1 MGLQIDITRKLPGF
15 KLEISLSCGA
25 EIIAV
30 LGPSGSGKSMLLNS
44 IAGLVKPDRGAIR
57 YDDVT
62 FFDSAK
68 KINLPPR
75 SRKTGFLFQ
84 NYAMFPH
91 LTVADNIAF
100 GLGKLPKQ
108 EQKKKVTELLERF
121 HMSDM
126 GKRYPSQIS
135 GGQQQRVALA
145 RALAVEPRI
154 LLLDEPFSALDE
166 HLKTHMLKEMKE
178 SLKNFRGT
186 TLFVT
191 HNMMEAYHLA
201 DRILILNNGSVETF
215 DAKEEVFRRPVSLAA
230 ANITG
235 CKNVASAVRKSEH
248 AVEVPEWG
256 VAAAAAAEITE
267 ENGYIG
273 IRENNI
279 RLADEGERE
288 NCYSVWIA
296 DESEAPARTTLYLK
310 IGSAPQNQDDYH
322 IQWEINR
329 EERAAVG
336 RLPQPFKIYM
346 NPENIFFMPQ

>member
-1 MGLQIDITRKLPGF
+1 MGLQIDITKKLPGF
-15 KLEISLSCGA
+15 KLEISLACGQ
-25 EIIAV
+25 EIVAI

-44 IAGLVKPDRGAIR
+44 IAGLVKPDSGTIR

-62 FFDSAK
+62 FYDSAK

-75 SRKTGFLFQ
+75 DRKTGFLFQ

-91 LTVADNIAF
+91 FTVADNIAF
-100 GLGKLPKQ
+100 GLGKLPREEQ
-108 EQKKKVTELLERF
+108 QKKVSELLERF
-121 HMSDM
+121 HMNDM

-215 DAKEEVFRRPVSLAA
+215 GVKEEVFSRPVSLAA
-230 ANITG
+230 ATITG
-235 CKNVASAVRKSEH
+235 CKNIASAVRRSDH
-248 AVEVPEWG
+248 S
-256 VAAAAAAEITE
+256 AEITGWGVLAATAAAIE
-267 ENGYIG
+267 HESGFIG
-273 IRENNI
+273 IRESNI
-279 RLADEGERE
+279 RLAEDGEQE
-288 NCYSVWIA
+288 NCYPVWIA
-296 DESEAPARTTLYLK
+296 DESEAPTRTTLYLK
-310 IGSAPQNQDDYH
+310 IGSAPQHPGDFH

-336 RLPQPFKIYM
+336 RLPQPFKIY
-346 NPENIFFMPQ
+346 